1 MSGKFEVKLLKT
13 VWLGGKILNAGLY
26 KNPSQELVDFAKR
39 QSKVEIPLATLLS
52 KGTEAVKSDEVKE
65 DVTEPSEENIEDES
79 DADADNTESS
89 NEPLSVKDFAE
100 MTNKEQYHYAKHIVV
115 ENIKSEAKDA
125 TKALLEEYKKVASHK
140 TVIKTLNDKITL
152 LK

>member
-39 QSKVEIPLATLLS
+39 QSKVETPLATLLS
-52 KGTEAVKSDEVKE
+52 KAIAKPSDEPVE
-65 DVTEPSEENIEDES
+65 ENNDENIEDEG
-79 DADADNTESS
+79 DADADNSTENS

-115 ENIKSEAKDA
+115 ENVKPEAKDA